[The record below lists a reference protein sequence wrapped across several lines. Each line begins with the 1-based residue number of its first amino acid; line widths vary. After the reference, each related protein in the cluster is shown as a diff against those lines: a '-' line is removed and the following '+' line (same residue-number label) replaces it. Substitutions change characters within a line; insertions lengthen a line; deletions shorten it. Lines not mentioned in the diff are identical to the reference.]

1 MKRNL
6 EAPEEINR
14 VLYSYSSI
22 HEGYR
27 SLDEIGEE
35 QAKEYWQQGFLAVEN
50 VLNAEEISGSID
62 ALMDNIFAEHSNCKI
77 QYTVPKETLKTN
89 REKELAVRKVY
100 DFVDHSEVLRAIA
113 YHPDIVAFL
122 EKLMGEKP
130 KLIQDMALLKP
141 PQGGGEKP
149 WHQDMAYG
157 VLTYDKPVVGVW
169 IALDE
174 AGVDNGC
181 MQVIPRSHM
190 DGGIP
195 HYAVRDWQIC
205 DTNVPVE
212 RNVIVPLKPGGML
225 FFHGQ
230 LVHGTAYNFSD
241 KKRRALQFHY
251 APESAERVS
260 PKEYKRMYTN
270 EMSGAEC

>member
-1 MKRNL
+1 MKQKL
-6 EAPEEINR
+6 ETPEEINR
-14 VLYSYSSI
+14 LLYSYSKVHRSYGSMK
-22 HEGYR
+22 EMGEDQVREYR
-27 SLDEIGEE
+27 R
-35 QAKEYWQQGFLAVEN
+35 QGFLAADN
-50 VLNAEEISGSID
+50 VLGEAEITGAVQ
-62 ALMDNIFAEHSNCKI
+62 ALMDNLFAEKSAFKI
-77 QYTVPKETLKTN
+77 QYTKPRETLSTN
-89 REKELAVRKVY
+89 QEKELAVRKIY
-100 DFVDHSEVLRAIA
+100 EFVEHSEALRAIA
-113 YHPDIVAFL
+113 YHPDIVSL
-122 EKLMGEKP
+122 VERLMGEKP

-141 PQGGGEKP
+141 PFGGGEKP

-157 VLTYDKPVVGVW
+157 GLTYGKPVVGVW

-174 AGVDNGC
+174 AGVENGC

-205 DTNVPVE
+205 DANVPVE
-212 RNVIVPLKPGGML
+212 RNVIVPLKPGGAL

-241 KKRRALQFHY
+241 KRRRALQFHY
-251 APESAERVS
+251 APATAEKVS
-260 PKEYKRMYTN
+260 PQEYKRMYTN

>member
-6 EAPEEINR
+6 ETPEEINR

>member
-1 MKRNL
+1 
-6 EAPEEINR
+6 
-14 VLYSYSSI
+14 
-22 HEGYR
+22 
-27 SLDEIGEE
+27 
-35 QAKEYWQQGFLAVEN
+35 
-50 VLNAEEISGSID
+50 
-62 ALMDNIFAEHSNCKI
+62 
-77 QYTVPKETLKTN
+77 
-89 REKELAVRKVY
+89 
-100 DFVDHSEVLRAIA
+100 
-113 YHPDIVAFL
+113 
-122 EKLMGEKP
+122 MGEKP

-181 MQVIPRSHM
+181 MQVMPRSHM

-225 FFHGQ
+225 FFHGE